1 MTKINFNFK
10 TIMSGLLLSSLF
22 CFSSCDCGGQKINN
36 STIGS
41 LDLDR
46 YLGTWYEI
54 ARFDHSFER
63 GLTHAKAH
71 YSLNEDGTVTVTNTG
86 IKDGKDKTAKGRA
99 VTTDTAGL
107 LRVSFF
113 GPFYSDYR
121 VMMLSDNYDYAL
133 VGSKSGKYL
142 WILSRT
148 KQLPVN
154 VESKILDEATSRGY
168 NIEDLI
174 WVKHSLYSEN

>member
-1 MTKINFNFK
+1 MLMT
-10 TIMSGLLLSSLF
+10 LF
-22 CFSSCDCGGQKINN
+22 AFGCRAQKVDN
-36 STIGS
+36 STVAS
-41 LDLDR
+41 LDPER
-46 YLGTWYEI
+46 YLGKWYEI
-54 ARFDHSFER
+54 ARFDHGFER
-63 GLTHAKAH
+63 GLDFATAD
-71 YSLNEDGTVTVTNTG
+71 YSMTDDCKSVKVVNRG
-86 IKDGKDKTAKGRA
+86 IKDGKLKTSNGKAKF
-99 VTTDTAGL
+99 TDTPGL

>member
-1 MTKINFNFK
+1 MLMTLCAF
-10 TIMSGLLLSSLF
+10 G
-22 CFSSCDCGGQKINN
+22 CRAQKVDN
-36 STIGS
+36 STVAS
-41 LDLDR
+41 LDPER
-46 YLGTWYEI
+46 YLGKWYEI
-54 ARFDHSFER
+54 ARFDHGFER
-63 GLTHAKAH
+63 GLDFATAE
-71 YSLNEDGTVTVTNTG
+71 YSMTNDCKSVKVVNRG
-86 IKDGKDKTAKGRA
+86 IKDGKLKTSNGKAKFTG
-99 VTTDTAGL
+99 TPGL

>member
-1 MTKINFNFK
+1 MERLSISILMLMTLCAF
-10 TIMSGLLLSSLF
+10 G
-22 CFSSCDCGGQKINN
+22 CRAQKVDN
-36 STIGS
+36 STVAS
-41 LDLDR
+41 LDPER
-46 YLGTWYEI
+46 YLGKWYEI
-54 ARFDHSFER
+54 ARFDHGFER
-63 GLTHAKAH
+63 GLDFATAE
-71 YSLNEDGTVTVTNTG
+71 YSMTNDCKSVKVVNRG
-86 IKDGKDKTAKGRA
+86 IKDGKLKTSNGKAKF
-99 VTTDTAGL
+99 TDTPGL

-154 VESKILDEATSRGY
+154 VETKILDEATSRGY

-174 WVKHSLYSEN
+174 WVKHSLYSDN

>member
-1 MTKINFNFK
+1 MALFS
-10 TIMSGLLLSSLF
+10 MS
-22 CFSSCDCGGQKINN
+22 CKAQKVDN
-36 STIGS
+36 STVAS
-41 LDLDR
+41 LNPER
-46 YLGTWYEI
+46 YLGRWYEV

-63 GLTHAKAH
+63 GLEFATADYSMNDDCKTIKVVNRGVKNGGLKTSTGKAKF
-71 YSLNEDGTVTVTNTG
+71 
-86 IKDGKDKTAKGRA
+86 
-99 VTTDTAGL
+99 TDTPGL

-121 VMMLSDNYDYAL
+121 VMMLSDDYDYAL

-148 KQLPVN
+148 KKLPI
-154 VESKILDEATSRGY
+154 SAQARILDEATSRGY

-174 WVKHSLYSEN
+174 WVKHSLYTEN

>member
-1 MTKINFNFK
+1 MERLSIS
-10 TIMSGLLLSSLF
+10 ILMLMSLCALS
-22 CFSSCDCGGQKINN
+22 CKAQKVDN
-36 STIGS
+36 STVAA
-41 LDLDR
+41 LDPDR
-46 YLGTWYEI
+46 YLGRWYEI

-63 GLTHAKAH
+63 GLEFATADYSVTEDCKSIKVVNRGVKNGKLKTSTGKA
-71 YSLNEDGTVTVTNTG
+71 
-86 IKDGKDKTAKGRA
+86 RF
-99 VTTDTAGL
+99 TDTPGL

-113 GPFYSDYR
+113 GPFFSDYR

-148 KQLPVN
+148 KELPAGT
-154 VESKILDEATSRGY
+154 EARILDEAASRGY

-174 WVKHSLYSEN
+174 WVKQSLYTDN

>member
-1 MTKINFNFK
+1 MKR
-10 TIMSGLLLSSLF
+10 IMRIFTTGFLCLSA
-22 CFSSCDCGGQKINN
+22 FSCSGQKVDN
-36 STIGS
+36 STVGG
-41 LDLDR
+41 LDLNR
-46 YLGTWYEI
+46 YLGDWYEI

-63 GLTHAKAH
+63 GLTHAKAN
-71 YSLNEDGTVTVTNTG
+71 YALNPDGTIVVTNSG
-86 IKDGKDKTAKGRA
+86 LLDGKRKESIGKAK
-99 VTTDTAGL
+99 TTDTAGL

-174 WVKHSLYSEN
+174 WVKHSLYSDN

>member
-1 MTKINFNFK
+1 MDRFSISILMLMT
-10 TIMSGLLLSSLF
+10 LF
-22 CFSSCDCGGQKINN
+22 AFGCRAQKVDN
-36 STIGS
+36 STVAS
-41 LDLDR
+41 LDPER
-46 YLGTWYEI
+46 YLGKWYEI
-54 ARFDHSFER
+54 ARFDHGFER
-63 GLTHAKAH
+63 GLDFATAD
-71 YSLNEDGTVTVTNTG
+71 YSMTDDCKSVKVVNRG
-86 IKDGKDKTAKGRA
+86 IKDGKLKTSNGKAKF
-99 VTTDTAGL
+99 TDTPGL